1 MRNQNDFHQ
10 IRTVS
15 EARDYER
22 DTKNRPHVVLL
33 GAGASCAAIP
43 HGDKFGKKIA
53 PMKGFCA
60 AMAVDEYLRDF
71 HLNTASD
78 NLEDIYMEIAER
90 AESEPQFLK
99 LKELLESKMR
109 EYLAPFRLP
118 DEPTI
123 YDFLLLGLREK
134 DVVAT
139 FNWDPMLA
147 QAAIRVHNITSRL
160 PEILFLHGN
169 VGVKIKVKDG
179 KIAKF
184 LTGATYAAP
193 SSEYSDMPLLFPV
206 KNKNYSH
213 DIVIK
218 TQWEM
223 LKDALSFAYRFTI
236 FGYSAPKS
244 DADAI
249 ALLKEGWGENEKRNL
264 EEVDI
269 IDLKT
274 EDELHDSWS
283 DFVFSHHFSTMDDFF
298 ESSIAKFPRR
308 TCEVLFDT
316 TMNCHFEKGNTGF
329 KRGMSFSDAVDAIS
343 VLVLEEAA
351 RGYEMLCDP
360 YVQTMEEAL
369 RTE

>member
-1 MRNQNDFHQ
+1 MRDQNDFHQ

-60 AMAVDEYLRDF
+60 AMGVEAYLKGF

-99 LKELLESKMR
+99 LKEFLENKIR
-109 EYLAPFRLP
+109 EYLCSFRLP

-139 FNWDPMLA
+139 FNWDPMLV
-147 QAAIRVHNITSRL
+147 QAAIRVRNIASRI
-160 PEILFLHGN
+160 PTILFLHGN
-169 VGVKIKVKDG
+169 VGVKIKINDEG
-179 KIAKF
+179 IAMF
-184 LTGATYAAP
+184 LTDATYEAP
-193 SSEYSDMPLLFPV
+193 SSEYFDMPLLFPV
-206 KNKNYSH
+206 KNKNYSR

-223 LKDALSFAYRFTI
+223 LKDKLSRAYRFTI

-244 DADAI
+244 DVDAI
-249 ALLKEGWGENEKRNL
+249 ALLKEGWGENGRRNL

-274 EDELHDSWS
+274 EAKLHDSWS

-298 ESSIAKFPRR
+298 ESSIAKYPRR

-316 TMNCHFEKGNTGF
+316 TMNCDFTKEGTGF
-329 KRGMSFSDAVDAIS
+329 KNGMSFSEAVDTIRL
-343 VLVLEEAA
+343 LVMEENE
-351 RGYEMLCDP
+351 RGQEMLCDP
-360 YVQTMEEAL
+360 YVQAL
-369 RTE
+369 NNR